1 MSDNVKTANKK
12 IQNMGGA
19 AFVPFLVLIGLVLG
33 NILFNTVTGAPQA
46 GNGLPI
52 LAVTLVAVVFSFF
65 WGKGGSVE
73 GRVQTFSKSMG
84 DPTVQMMVVIF
95 LLAGS
100 FTSVSK
106 AMGGVDS
113 VVNLCLSFLP
123 KNMIYMGIMLITG
136 FIAVSIGTSV
146 GSVTAMAPIAVG
158 LVEQAGLSVNI
169 ALAACV
175 AGAMFG
181 DNLSMVSDTTIAATR
196 GLGCEMKDKFKMNFL
211 MVLPAAIL
219 ALVIYAALGMSGS
232 GGAIEVGAY
241 NIIKILPYIFV
252 LIAALCGLNIM
263 TVLLSG
269 IVLSGVIGF
278 AMGELTFRSFMGAI
292 GSGMSGMTTV
302 ILTSLLVKGLM
313 GIIAEN
319 GGVDWLIQK
328 LTGNLKSAKGA
339 QASICVLSFCM
350 SVLLR
355 STSAIVVS
363 APLAKDIGDQYDI
376 DPRRTASLLDIFA
389 TSANGFVFWE
399 GLILTVTQLTG
410 VGDPISI
417 VGFAIYP
424 ILIILSVAISIIFNI
439 QPGKKRAAAGK

>member
-1 MSDNVKTANKK
+1 
-12 IQNMGGA
+12 
-19 AFVPFLVLIGLVLG
+19 
-33 NILFNTVTGAPQA
+33 
-46 GNGLPI
+46 
-52 LAVTLVAVVFSFF
+52 
-65 WGKGGSVE
+65 
-73 GRVQTFSKSMG
+73 
-84 DPTVQMMVVIF
+84 
-95 LLAGS
+95 
-100 FTSVSK
+100 
-106 AMGGVDS
+106 
-113 VVNLCLSFLP
+113 
-123 KNMIYMGIMLITG
+123 
-136 FIAVSIGTSV
+136 
-146 GSVTAMAPIAVG
+146 
-158 LVEQAGLSVNI
+158 
-169 ALAACV
+169 
-175 AGAMFG
+175 
-181 DNLSMVSDTTIAATR
+181 
-196 GLGCEMKDKFKMNFL
+196 
-211 MVLPAAIL
+211 
-219 ALVIYAALGMSGS
+219 
-232 GGAIEVGAY
+232 
-241 NIIKILPYIFV
+241 
-252 LIAALCGLNIM
+252 M